1 MKLAAIYLIK
11 TKNNDWRI
19 NSLFDTPV
27 FYSHNLKILLRPVN
41 LYNIKQS

>member
-1 MKLAAIYLIK
+1 MKTNCYLTFK

-27 FYSHNLKILLRPVN
+27 FYSPNLKILLGPV
-41 LYNIKQS
+41 